1 MASSIQAAQPYVLV
15 MMVSAY
21 TIFNHIFYEGEEA
34 LRFPPTR
41 KRVITAR
48 RAPRVFI
55 LRGNTS

>member
-15 MMVSAY
+15 MTVPAY

-34 LRFPPTR
+34 LRFPRTRKR

-55 LRGNTS
+55 H